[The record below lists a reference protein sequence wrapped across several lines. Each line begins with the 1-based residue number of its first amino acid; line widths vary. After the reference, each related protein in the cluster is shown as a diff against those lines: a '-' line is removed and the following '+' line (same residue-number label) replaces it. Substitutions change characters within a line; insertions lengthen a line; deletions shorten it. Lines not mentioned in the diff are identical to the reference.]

1 MPVKRLAHLG
11 HLGFEG
17 DAVVFQRRRAHITPR
32 RKHIV
37 VLAHVFERRGFAVA
51 GLVFVV
57 AVLLFTPP
65 RVVGF
70 GEGRDVVGVEVL
82 LRAADH
88 GADLAGIDEEGLAFA
103 VAVAAFAVGLFV
115 FGQKPEADGDRGGV
129 EELAG
134 QGDHAVDEVVLD
146 HLLADRAFAL
156 GVGRHGAVGEDEAS
170 HAVLGEFA
178 HHVENPGVVG
188 IAGGRGV
195 VAVPASVVD
204 ELVGGP
210 PVAQVEGRIG
220 HDVVGLEVGVLILE
234 EGIGGDFAEVGRE
247 SAHGEVHLGQLVGGG
262 GELLP
267 VNRDV
272 LGVAVVA
279 FDKLERLHEHAARA
293 ATGVVDLALVGLD
306 HFGDEIDDALRGVEL
321 APQLA
326 LGGGEF
332 AEEVFIDPADGV
344 LLLVA
349 DGVDVVDGIDEGG
362 ELAAIQPEAGEVVVR
377 QGALERGIA
386 LLHRGEGGV
395 DLDRDVALL
404 GMLLD
409 VGPAGGLRQ
418 VEDILHGVELHH
430 VEVFLL
436 ALCHQL
442 GPALL
447 EFVGDELEEDQRE
460 HDVLVFRGLD
470 GAPQLGGGVPEGFL
484 EGFVWLFRCFLFCH
498 SLLHSSEV
506 FLIKST
512 RLLKK
517 LLVDLLQVQYFFFA
531 TTDVISDHQS
541 RKLCAIDKDYSHA

>member
-17 DAVVFQRRRAHITPR
+17 DAVVFKRRRAHVTPR
-32 RKHIV
+32 GENVV
-37 VLAHVFERRGFAVA
+37 VLAHVFERCGFAVA
-51 GLVFVV
+51 RLVLVV
-57 AVLLFTPP
+57 AVFLFAPP
-65 RVVGF
+65 GVVGF
-70 GEGRDVVGVEVL
+70 GDGRDVVCVEFL
-82 LRAADH
+82 LRPADH

-103 VAVAAFAVGLFV
+103 VAVAAFAVGFFV
-115 FGQKPEADGDRGGV
+115 FGQEPEADGDRGGV

-146 HLLADRAFAL
+146 ELLADLAFAL
-156 GVGRHGAVGEDEAS
+156 GVGGHGAVGEDEAGD
-170 HAVLGEFA
+170 AVLGELGD
-178 HHVENPGVVG
+178 HVENPGVVG

-195 VAVPASVVD
+195 VAVPASVGG

-210 PVAQVEGRIG
+210 PVLQVEGGIG

-234 EGIGGDFAEVGRE
+234 ESIGGDFAEVGRE
-247 SAHGEVHLGQLVGGG
+247 PAHGEVHLGQLVGGG
-262 GELLP
+262 GHFLS
-267 VNRDV
+267 VDGDV

-293 ATGVVDLALVGLD
+293 AAGVVNLALVGLD
-306 HFGDEIDDALRGVEL
+306 HFGDQIDDALGGVEL

-326 LGGGEF
+326 LGGGELP
-332 AEEVFIDPADGV
+332 EEVFIDPADGV

-409 VGPAGGLRQ
+409 VGPAGCLRQ

-430 VEVFLL
+430 VEVVVL
-436 ALCHQL
+436 AIGDQL
-442 GPALL
+442 GAALL
-447 EFVGDELEEDQRE
+447 EFVRNELEEDQRE
-460 HDVLVFRGLD
+460 DDVLVFRRLD
-470 GAPQLGGGVPEGFL
+470 GAAQLGGSLPEGFL
-484 EGFVWLFRCFLFCH
+484 EGFRGFG
-498 SLLHSSEV
+498 
-506 FLIKST
+506 
-512 RLLKK
+512 
-517 LLVDLLQVQYFFFA
+517 
-531 TTDVISDHQS
+531 
-541 RKLCAIDKDYSHA
+541 